1 MSFYIKGKTKKWEV
15 VLGLEVHAQIN
26 SISKL
31 FSSASTKYG
40 SKPNSQ
46 VNLVDAGMPG
56 ALPVINDACVKQAII
71 TGLGLNAKINLKSVF
86 DRKNYFYPDLPQG
99 YQISQFEKPI
109 VGNGFLKIE
118 TEDGS
123 KTVGITRL
131 HLEQDAGKS
140 LHDQDFEYSFIDLN
154 RSGCALMEIVSEPD
168 LRSPTEAAEYIKKLR
183 SILRYLGSCDG
194 NMEKGN
200 LRADVNVSVREFG
213 ADLGTRCEIKNVNS
227 IKFIQ
232 QAIEFEANRQVDIIE
247 SGGKIKQQTRLYDS
261 QKGETRA
268 MRSKEES
275 HDYRYFPDPDLP
287 PLILDQELI
296 DDLKSKLPE
305 LPDIKK
311 NRFINDFGI
320 KNYDAEILVSERK
333 IADYFELLIPNRDPK
348 LVISWLTGE
357 FFSYLNKK
365 GLSIS
370 ESGIPPEKLGEMI
383 DLVQDGTLSNRLAQD
398 LFEEYVEGEISA
410 IELVKKKGMI
420 QISDENEINNL
431 IEKVIEENPK
441 MLEQFNSGK
450 EKLFG
455 FFVGQIM
462 KVSNGKAN
470 PQMVNNL
477 LIKRLKK

>member
-1 MSFYIKGKTKKWEV
+1 
-15 VLGLEVHAQIN
+15 
-26 SISKL
+26 
-31 FSSASTKYG
+31 
-40 SKPNSQ
+40 
-46 VNLVDAGMPG
+46 
-56 ALPVINDACVKQAII
+56 
-71 TGLGLNAKINLKSVF
+71 
-86 DRKNYFYPDLPQG
+86 
-99 YQISQFEKPI
+99 
-109 VGNGFLKIE
+109 
-118 TEDGS
+118 
-123 KTVGITRL
+123 
-131 HLEQDAGKS
+131 
-140 LHDQDFEYSFIDLN
+140 
-154 RSGCALMEIVSEPD
+154 
-168 LRSPTEAAEYIKKLR
+168 
-183 SILRYLGSCDG
+183 
-194 NMEKGN
+194 
-200 LRADVNVSVREFG
+200 
-213 ADLGTRCEIKNVNS
+213 
-227 IKFIQ
+227 
-232 QAIEFEANRQVDIIE
+232 
-247 SGGKIKQQTRLYDS
+247 
-261 QKGETRA
+261 

-370 ESGIPPEKLGEMI
+370 ESDIPPEKLGEMI
-383 DLVQDGTLSNRLAQD
+383 DLVQDGTLSNRLAKD
-398 LFEEYVEGEISA
+398 LFEEYVEGDISA

-420 QISDENEINNL
+420 QISDESEINNL

-441 MLEQFNSGK
+441 MLEQFNAGK